1 MKKEKGIVF
10 YKDKNGN
17 YYYINQYRMQ
27 VYIENIILIDTDWI
41 YKDVIRRTT
50 KLYTFKGYN
59 IISNNLFIKNNA
71 IQTNWISLREF
82 NKEKKSI
89 AHELYC

>member
-17 YYYINQYRMQ
+17 YYYINQYRMH

-41 YKDVIRRTT
+41 YKDIIRRTA

-89 AHELYC
+89 AHELYR

>member
-27 VYIENIILIDTDWI
+27 VYIENIIIIDTDWI
-41 YKDVIRRTT
+41 YKDVIRRTA
-50 KLYTFKGYN
+50 KFYTFKGYN